1 MNKNRY
7 DLCNLNGELFDFN
20 KANCMEKNYY
30 WYFVELTNISK
41 GLYYNVDLLTFEK
54 LRQYFK
60 SCIMDYQRT
69 QAYDIFNRLEFNEKN
84 DTQFLMNMEMG
95 NEVEYKI
102 GRVYI
107 VYARSEEEALGK
119 AIAHE

>member
-1 MNKNRY
+1 
-7 DLCNLNGELFDFN
+7 
-20 KANCMEKNYY
+20 MEKNNQ
-30 WYFVELTNISK
+30 WYFVELTNISS

-69 QAYDIFNRLEFNEKN
+69 QAYDIFNRLEFNEEN
-84 DTQFLMNMEMG
+84 DTQFLMNMEIE
-95 NEVEYKI
+95 NKI

-119 AIAHE
+119 AIVYE